1 MENNKSL
8 VSIIVPVY
16 NVQQWLNKCIDSLI
30 SQSYKNIEVL
40 LINDGSTDRSGEICD
55 EYSSKDSRIKVI
67 HISNNGQS
75 VARNKG
81 LHISKGEYVLF
92 IDSDDY
98 LCDREIIKKFVNILN
113 NSKCDFIYTSYCRF
127 NDGNEN
133 EITEIL
139 PINLTNKDIENKLG
153 KNILADLI
161 TQNSF
166 HHAPYLKVCRRDFI
180 LKNNLYFR
188 EGYYHEDVEWSFK
201 VFYYAKKIVI
211 YNDSW
216 YMRRMRENST
226 ITSID
231 EKSICKRLC
240 DRLTLAE
247 ELLDFFIRLDDGK
260 NIEIIIDDIVNM
272 YWGDI
277 IAALKI
283 KDKSN
288 RNNITKTIKDT
299 KRVLTYSKNKKHM
312 IIVFLYKILGIKCT
326 TNILKIIGR
335 IVL

>member
-1 MENNKSL
+1 MENKTPL

-16 NVQQWLNKCIDSLI
+16 NVEPWLNKCIDSLI
-30 SQSYKNIEVL
+30 SQSYKNTEIL

-55 EYSSKDSRIKVI
+55 EYSRTDSRIKVI

-75 VARNKG
+75 VARNNG
-81 LHISKGEYVLF
+81 LDISKGEYVLF

-98 LCDREIIKKFVNILN
+98 LCDREIIEKFVNILN

-161 TQNSF
+161 IQNSF

-180 LKNNLYFR
+180 LNNNLYFR
-188 EGYYHEDVEWSFK
+188 EGYYHEDAEWSFK

-211 YNDSW
+211 YNEAW
-216 YMRRMRENST
+216 YMRRMRDNST
-226 ITSID
+226 ITSRD
-231 EKSICKRLC
+231 EKSICKKLC
-240 DRLTLAE
+240 DRLIIAN
-247 ELLDFFIRLDDGK
+247 ELIKFFEKK
-260 NIEIIIDDIVNM
+260 NVSNVIIDDLVRM
-272 YWGDI
+272 YWGDLMI
-277 IAALKI
+277 TQNI
-283 KDKSN
+283 KESDNVKKCINVISSTRSVLEKSLVKKYLIGS
-288 RNNITKTIKDT
+288 RLIKYLG
-299 KRVLTYSKNKKHM
+299 VKNF
-312 IIVFLYKILGIKCT
+312 INLLRLV
-326 TNILKIIGR
+326 R
-335 IVL
+335 I

>member
-1 MENNKSL
+1 MKSNNL
-8 VSIIVPVY
+8 VSIVIPVY
-16 NVQQWLNKCIDSLI
+16 NVELWLNKCIDSLI
-30 SQSYKNIEVL
+30 SQSYKNIEIL

-55 EYSSKDSRIKVI
+55 EYSKKDSRIKVI

-81 LHISKGEYVLF
+81 LDISKGEYVLF

-98 LCDREIIKKFVNILN
+98 LCDREIIGKFVNILN

-153 KNILADLI
+153 KNILSDLI
-161 TQNSF
+161 IQNSF

-211 YNDSW
+211 YNEPW
-216 YMRRMRENST
+216 YKRRMRDNST
-226 ITSID
+226 ITSKD
-231 EKSICKRLC
+231 EKSICKKLC
-240 DRLTLAE
+240 DRLIISNELIKFFE
-247 ELLDFFIRLDDGK
+247 EQ
-260 NIEIIIDDIVNM
+260 NTSNIIIDDLVRM
-272 YWGDI
+272 YWGD
-277 IAALKI
+277 LMVTRNI
-283 KDKSN
+283 KEGDNIKKCIDVIFSTRSVLEKSQVKKYLIGS
-288 RNNITKTIKDT
+288 RLIKYWG
-299 KRVLTYSKNKKHM
+299 VKNF
-312 IIVFLYKILGIKCT
+312 INLLRLV
-326 TNILKIIGR
+326 R
-335 IVL
+335 I